1 MPHRRR
7 TAVLI
12 SGRGSNL
19 RALLAA
25 AQAAD
30 YPADIALVISN
41 RPDAAGLALAREAGV
56 TATAVD
62 HKAYPSRAE
71 FDAELDRALR
81 RHDIELVA
89 CAGFMRILTHRFLD
103 AWAGHIIN
111 IHPALLPLYKGLDTH
126 GRALVDGVRVH
137 GCTVHYVVPEI
148 DAGPI
153 IAQAAVPVLSGDT
166 AGDPRLASARSRA
179 PALSH
184 GAGAGRRR
192 PRPAGGRKG
201 GDRRTNRSDGPGV
214 FANAPR
220 PFDTGLTALLRVRL
234 TL

>member
-1 MPHRRR
+1 MAHRRR

-19 RALLAA
+19 QALLAA

-41 RPDAAGLALAREAGV
+41 RPNAAGLALAREAGV

-62 HKAYPSRAE
+62 HKAYPTRAE

-89 CAGFMRILTHRFLD
+89 CAGFMRILTGRFLD
-103 AWAGHIIN
+103 AWAGSIIN

-126 GRALVDGVRVH
+126 GRALADGVRVH

-166 AGDPRLASARSRA
+166 AETLASRVLAAEHRLYPMALALVASGKARLEAGKVVVDAPTDAMAALYSPTPKDPSRRA
-179 PALSH
+179 
-184 GAGAGRRR
+184 
-192 PRPAGGRKG
+192 
-201 GDRRTNRSDGPGV
+201 
-214 FANAPR
+214 
-220 PFDTGLTALLRVRL
+220 
-234 TL
+234 